1 MLLADDVFG
10 GKFSDFENW
19 GVVFGLDLCYYPLL
33 FFVFNHRLKIF
44 GWGVLGGITAT
55 YWFFAILN

>member
-1 MLLADDVFG
+1 MMFLEG
-10 GKFSDFENW
+10 NFSDFENW

-33 FFVFNHRLKIF
+33 FSVFNRRLKIF
-44 GWGVLGGITAT
+44 GWDVLGGITAT

>member
-1 MLLADDVFG
+1 MGCYSLMMFLEG
-10 GKFSDFENW
+10 NLSDFENW

-44 GWGVLGGITAT
+44 GWDVLGGIVTT
-55 YWFFAILN
+55 Y

>member
-1 MLLADDVFG
+1 MMYGMLLTDDVFR
-10 GKFSDFENW
+10 KKNFLILKNW

-44 GWGVLGGITAT
+44 GWNVLGEIAAT
-55 YWFFAILN
+55 Y